1 MGVDHHLYICLFMEI
16 MQQVGNI
23 LASILVVGPKT
34 ILEYSLNPL
43 KKREWFGQFCGWK
56 EDGQQDNKHHCT
68 LIIDL
73 IFFNTI

>member
-43 KKREWFGQFCGWK
+43 KKRE
-56 EDGQQDNKHHCT
+56 
-68 LIIDL
+68 
-73 IFFNTI
+73 